1 MGTRQALRRVLETL
15 GAEKSSSL
23 GNTLHFRTCRLCG
36 CSHICSL
43 VSLGFQRK
51 VAEPHGYA
59 KAHLF
64 LFKNRV
70 LAFLASDYVSAAS
83 VGIGRVDG

>member
-1 MGTRQALRRVLETL
+1 M
-15 GAEKSSSL
+15 
-23 GNTLHFRTCRLCG
+23 TCRLCS

-64 LFKNRV
+64 LFKNGV
-70 LAFLASDYVSAAS
+70 LTCVSFLVSDHVSAAS

>member
-1 MGTRQALRRVLETL
+1 M
-15 GAEKSSSL
+15 
-23 GNTLHFRTCRLCG
+23 TCRLCG

-64 LFKNRV
+64 LFKNVV
-70 LAFLASDYVSAAS
+70 LTCVSFLVSDYVSAAS